1 MTARKK
7 TATRKKTTRRKTTAR
22 TALARLEAEMP
33 KSLREFRGRVSKQLG
48 QLEKD
53 IERAGIQTR
62 RRAAKLIREASHQ
75 LGRLEAKG
83 EPGFR
88 PSRAGR
94 GAARGAQED
103 GRSQEG
109 GGEEDGARQG
119 MSGCPAR
126 PKRAGLPIP
135 RT

>member
-88 PSRAGR
+88 KLTTPYRREITRLLGRLERAVAPP
-94 GAARGAQED
+94 AAR
-103 GRSQEG
+103 RKT
-109 GGEEDGARQG
+109 GARKKAAG
-119 MSGCPAR
+119 KKTAR
-126 PKRAGLPIP
+126 GRA
-135 RT
+135 